1 MISPYIHFCSKQDT
15 PLLSGETRPPG
26 SGSEFCKRAERPSPA
41 FLAIGELG
49 GLLRGSRMVQQKS
62 LAVERDEKD
71 EKGIREDDRSVD
83 GAVFERR

>member
-1 MISPYIHFCSKQDT
+1 
-15 PLLSGETRPPG
+15 
-26 SGSEFCKRAERPSPA
+26 
-41 FLAIGELG
+41 
-49 GLLRGSRMVQQKS
+49 MVQQKS